1 MFERMLVFMSASA
14 HRREGRVGA
23 QRLDLKKAVRCG
35 CWGLTMVL
43 SKSSACLKQLSLLS
57 LQPQNIFQQ

>member
-1 MFERMLVFMSASA
+1 MFVFMSASA
-14 HRREGRVGA
+14 HRLEGRVGA

-43 SKSSACLKQLSLLS
+43 SKSRACLKQSSLLS